1 MGIKTTPTLGSS
13 IHLPLEDGDK
23 PTPTLGS
30 SIHLPLEDGDK
41 PHPYIGFRNP
51 FALGG
56 WG

>member
-1 MGIKTTPTLGSS
+1 MGIKT
-13 IHLPLEDGDK
+13 
-23 PTPTLGS
+23 TPTLGS

>member
-41 PHPYIGFRNP
+41 PHPTLCTTSLFRIRRT
-51 FALGG
+51 F
-56 WG
+56 